1 MTLVRLKSVTC
12 FAIPLMLAFA
22 SSDAAMASPFQAGQR
37 VYVDGLDMPVEL
49 PVVFPPVK
57 KIVPKP
63 PKPTEQE
70 LRTRA
75 ETGDVD
81 AMLAYGEFLS
91 TPSDFPWYLKAAEA
105 GSPKAMMIVANR
117 AKNGDTGHGKDLALS
132 EKWLNKAIQTGS
144 QALSRKDIRLLKLLL
159 DGDQSGGGA
168 GLLGAPTKEQYA
180 SAIGRAGG
188 FEIEDI
194 FGSVIHVFPNTPEK
208 VQLLEKCSNGG
219 HPWCTEQLANGYLNG
234 DNGLIIDHGLGIKL
248 LTKVAQAGYNIGPA
262 GVHSDV
268 AGAPDYPGSN
278 LVSQT
283 ERIQLWKI
291 AIEHGDLSYAIDLAG
306 AYRNGDGV
314 QKSAS
319 IAAALL
325 QTLIRRSDTD
335 DARSTKGMVVWKL
348 ASMYVDGKSL
358 PLNDQSFLSLLN
370 LASSLDND
378 GRQEIK
384 ECLLYCGEG
393 LLRGDTLN
401 MTEATRLLLLKSV
414 AEKGPPFYDAPNTD
428 DQYESALRLGDLY
441 SSGQKMNQSY
451 ADAMTWYKKAEQI
464 ATGSPEMRFHYDGDS
479 VSASDGLVY
488 DGGPAIKIGTL
499 YEKGLGVPKDDR
511 IAMSWYRQAADN
523 LISRSGSPAYMLK
536 LLNSVQLPKET
547 TDRLIFSIRSSAE
560 ADNHEAQYY
569 LAEMYYEGK
578 YMPQSYS
585 EAAAWF
591 EKCGS
596 VREDNGQRGSCLNAL
611 GKMYLQGQGVTRDP
625 AKAAQYFQ
633 RSVDGSS
640 FIPSSVF
647 DILLPMYCGGEG
659 ISTDRPK
666 AFNLFKINADQ
677 NITFDALGLG
687 AMYQMGWGTEQ
698 DLAEAFNWY
707 RKAAADKNYSSA
719 KAKADFTRIF
729 RDCKGTPD
737 NFNAA
742 VSLYDKASGGQ
753 H

>member
-1 MTLVRLKSVTC
+1 MTLVRLNSITC
-12 FAIPLMLAFA
+12 FAISLMLAIA
-22 SSDAAMASPFQAGQR
+22 SSDAAMASPFQQGQR
-37 VYVDGLDMPVEL
+37 VYVDGVDMPVEL

-57 KIVPKP
+57 TIIPKT

-75 ETGDVD
+75 EAGDVD
-81 AMLAYGEFLS
+81 AMLAYGDFLS
-91 TPSDFPWYLKAAEA
+91 TPSDFPWYLKAAEG

-117 AKNGDTGHGKDLALS
+117 AKSGDTGHGKDLALS

-144 QALSRKDIRLLKLLL
+144 QALSRKDIRVLKLLL
-159 DGDQSGGGA
+159 DGDQNGGGGA

-180 SAIGRAGG
+180 LAIGRAGG

-194 FGSVIHVFPNTPEK
+194 FAASGISAPVIDVFPNTPEK
-208 VQLLEKCSNGG
+208 VQLLQKCSNDG
-219 HPWCTEQLANGYLNG
+219 HSWCTAALAYAYLDG
-234 DNGLIIDHGLGIKL
+234 SYGLVIDHAAGIKL
-248 LTKVAQAGYNIGPA
+248 LTKAARAGYLNRPSFST
-262 GVHSDV
+262 HES
-268 AGAPDYPGSN
+268 
-278 LVSQT
+278 LSQP
-283 ERIQLWKI
+283 ENIQLFKI
-291 AIEHGDLSYAIDLAG
+291 AIEHGAVDYASSLAD
-306 AYRNGDGV
+306 AYLKGDGV
-314 QKSAS
+314 PKSAP

-325 QTLIRRSDTD
+325 QTLIQRPDVD
-335 DARSTKGMVVWKL
+335 GFQKGFAIWGL

-358 PLNDQSFLSLLN
+358 PVNEQTFLRVLN
-370 LASSLDND
+370 LADQDSMENV
-378 GRQEIK
+378 K
-384 ECLLYCGEG
+384 ACLLECGEG
-393 LLRGDTLN
+393 LFQGDTLN
-401 MTEATRLLLLKSV
+401 ITGPTRLLLLKNV
-414 AEKGPPFYDAPNTD
+414 AENNPPFDVNEHNTSYDRYNA
-428 DQYESALRLGDLY
+428 ALRLGDLY
-441 SSGQKMNQSY
+441 SSGQKMKQSY

-464 ATGSPEMRFHYDGDS
+464 ATGSPEMRFHYDHGS
-479 VSASDGLVY
+479 VSGSDGLVY
-488 DGGPAIKIGTL
+488 DGGAAIKIGML
-499 YEKGLGVPKDDR
+499 YEKGLGVPKDGS
-511 IAMSWYRQAADN
+511 IAMSWYRQAAED
-523 LISRSGSPAYMLK
+523 LISRSASPSNMLK
-536 LLNSVQLPKET
+536 LLNSVQSSKEIN
-547 TDRLIFSIRSSAE
+547 DRLILSIRSSAE

-585 EAAAWF
+585 EAVAWF

-596 VREDNGQRGSCLNAL
+596 ISEDNGQQGNCLDAL

-633 RSVDGSS
+633 RLVDGSP

-659 ISTDRPK
+659 ISRDRPK

-677 NITFDALGLG
+677 NVPFDELGLG
-687 AMYQMGWGTEQ
+687 TMYQMGWGTEQ

-719 KAKADFTRIF
+719 QAKADLTRIF
-729 RDCKGTPD
+729 RDCKGTPE

-742 VSLYDKASGGQ
+742 VSLYDKASAGQ